1 MMELQRRTV
10 MKIKKIEWVTVDD
23 KSDPSRPVG
32 KLVKRANLPFGC
44 VAVIK
49 QHYDRYR
56 WMIKVVRLSVAFFP
70 PIGAGDADSIE
81 EAEGACQTT
90 WKKMV
95 MEAFEPEEGKKSKCK
110 FCNDPHEPIHDLKG
124 YPQYNDFTA
133 KVDENGPSIDV
144 HYVVNGRDRYEYMD
158 IDYCPICGRKLE
170 GEQ

>member
-1 MMELQRRTV
+1 
-10 MKIKKIEWVTVDD
+10 MKIKKIDFQHD
-23 KSDPSRPVG
+23 KGESYDIYYAILPVG
-32 KLVKRANLPFGC
+32 HDARVELTCESKDTLDGSECWSWEIDTERYTGKCG
-44 VAVIK
+44 VAK
-49 QHYDRYR
+49 TKELA
-56 WMIKVVRLSVAFFP
+56 M
-70 PIGAGDADSIE
+70 E
-81 EAEGACQTT
+81 ACQAA
-90 WKKMV
+90 WEKMV
-95 MEAFEPEEGKKSKCK
+95 MEAFEEEEGKKSKCK